1 MRRSVV
7 QYLKGQWQLSERR
20 SCGLAQAGRTLVRYE
35 PRAKEECDLR
45 RRLRE
50 LAALRKRFC

>member
-1 MRRSVV
+1 M